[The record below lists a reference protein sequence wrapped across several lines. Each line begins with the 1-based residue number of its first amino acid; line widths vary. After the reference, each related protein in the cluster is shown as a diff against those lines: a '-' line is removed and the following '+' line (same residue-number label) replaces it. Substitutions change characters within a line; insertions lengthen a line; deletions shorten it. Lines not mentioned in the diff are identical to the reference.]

1 MKDHAEESMGRI
13 GPEGEAESRTG
24 REEEAQRFRELKPFS
39 RRAMGKQKGQN
50 MGAGGRK
57 SSE

>member
-1 MKDHAEESMGRI
+1 MPKSMGRI

-24 REEEAQRFRELKPFS
+24 RKEEAQRFRELKPFS
-39 RRAMGKQKGQN
+39 RRAMGKPEGQN

>member
-1 MKDHAEESMGRI
+1 MPKSMGRI

>member
-1 MKDHAEESMGRI
+1 MPKSMGRI

-24 REEEAQRFRELKPFS
+24 RKEEAQRFRELKPFS
-39 RRAMGKQKGQN
+39 RESHGKAKRQN